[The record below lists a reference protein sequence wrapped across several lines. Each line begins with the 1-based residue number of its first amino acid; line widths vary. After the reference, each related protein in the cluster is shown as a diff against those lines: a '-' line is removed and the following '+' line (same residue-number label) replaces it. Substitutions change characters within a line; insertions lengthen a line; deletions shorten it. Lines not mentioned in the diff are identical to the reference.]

1 MHMMSIL
8 LLARADE
15 RLGFERTTGRDLL
28 LAQVR
33 FVCQVYAVGDES
45 ATLHMDI

>member
-1 MHMMSIL
+1 MDMMSIP
-8 LLARADE
+8 LLARDDE
-15 RLGFERTTGRDLL
+15 RLGFARTTGCDLL

-33 FVCQVYAVGDES
+33 VVCKVYAVGDES